1 MDIYLLRDGKECGP
15 FTEKATQTFLEQ
27 GAIVMDD
34 LAWTPGLPSWSPL
47 TQVLYPAAPA
57 TDAADEFAEEKMV
70 IEFQQ
75 ESVTLEE
82 HEFDVAGEQPSV
94 EEVAPGGVVGGVSG
108 GESPTAKQRAFLAYI
123 GISLST
129 FTTKEEAAIFV
140 SEAMEDPKMSARVL
154 QWNDDRLRLH
164 PDIFSAELQAKKE
177 DRANRY
183 FNICL
188 HEGADILVDVT
199 KAHCQVLVA
208 YLDVNF
214 PNWDAHES
222 DAPRSY
228 FFPAVAEKFP
238 SLVRK
243 EWRDKL
249 KYPSGPKIAA
259 EFGTRN
265 PSTRLH
271 AAPSPIGAL
280 IRGVVFGLAVLLLL
294 YVCMQIFIGEP
305 ATETAAAGE
314 ASPAPAAERPPKTV
328 SEPEPAK
335 PVAKAPPTEPAKNGM
350 IAGLTDPAPPTA
362 EPPAMDG
369 TPAIPAE
376 PKTRVTITKPCD
388 VKLRY
393 GSAKIVVGTEFKIIA
408 QDAAGVTVIHLA
420 ETVRIPLENT
430 DLATPL
436 PAQ

>member
-15 FTEKATQTFLEQ
+15 FTEEATQAFLEQ
-27 GAIVMDD
+27 GAVVMDD

-47 TQVLYPAAPA
+47 TQVLYPAASER
-57 TDAADEFAEEKMV
+57 DAAVEFVVEEMAV
-70 IEFQQ
+70 EFQQ
-75 ESVTLEE
+75 ESVIVEE
-82 HEFDVAGEQPSV
+82 QEFDVADEQPSV
-94 EEVAPGGVVGGVSG
+94 EEAAPAGIVGNISG
-108 GESPTAKQRAFLAYI
+108 GESPTPKQRAFLAYI
-123 GISLST
+123 GIPLST
-129 FTTKEEAAIFV
+129 LTTKEEGAILV

-164 PDIFSAELQAKKE
+164 PDIFSAELRAKKE

-183 FNICL
+183 FNICQ

-238 SLVRK
+238 ALVRK

-259 EFGTRN
+259 GFGMRN

-271 AAPSPIGAL
+271 AGPSPLGAL
-280 IRGVVFGLAVLLLL
+280 IRGVVFGLALLLLL
-294 YVCMQIFIGEP
+294 YVGMQIFVGEP
-305 ATETAAAGE
+305 VVETAAPAG
-314 ASPAPAAERPPKTV
+314 ASPASAAEQAPKTV
-328 SEPEPAK
+328 SESEPAK
-335 PVAKAPPTEPAKNGM
+335 PAAKVPRVEPARAELIGGLTEPA
-350 IAGLTDPAPPTA
+350 
-362 EPPAMDG
+362 PPAAEVPVMDA
-369 TPAIPAE
+369 TPLSPAE
-376 PKTRVTITKPCD
+376 PKTRVTITKSCD

-393 GSAKIVVGTEFKIIA
+393 GSAKIVAGTEFKIIA
-408 QDAAGVTVIHLA
+408 QDATSVTVIHLA

-436 PAQ
+436 PVQ